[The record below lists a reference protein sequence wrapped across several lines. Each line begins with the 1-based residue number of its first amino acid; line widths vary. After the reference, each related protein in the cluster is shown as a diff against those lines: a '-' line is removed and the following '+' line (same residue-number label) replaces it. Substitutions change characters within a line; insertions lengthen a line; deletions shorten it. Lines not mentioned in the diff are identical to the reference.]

1 MDQRVIDLEVAHI
14 CNVIN
19 GNQEIALAV
28 LRDCAETC
36 GLVSKSDY
44 SKIMAVPLRTVQNR
58 CKKGKIIGLE
68 VSGDI
73 IPCINCNL

>member
-1 MDQRVIDLEVAHI
+1 MNQIVIDSAVAHI
-14 CNVIN
+14 RKIIN
-19 GNQEIALAV
+19 GNQEIALSV